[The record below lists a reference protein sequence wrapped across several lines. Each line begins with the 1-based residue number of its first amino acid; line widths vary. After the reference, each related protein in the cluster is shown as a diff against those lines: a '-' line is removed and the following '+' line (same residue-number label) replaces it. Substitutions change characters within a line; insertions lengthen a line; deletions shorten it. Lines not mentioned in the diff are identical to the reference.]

1 MLGLT
6 PPKFVECTLCPK
18 LCHLAPGQRGDCR
31 VRYNDGGRMFSL
43 VYGKVC
49 AVHVDPVE
57 KKPMFH
63 FLPGSGAFSIAKEGC
78 NLHCLYCQNWE
89 ISQTDPEQINNRHMP
104 PDEVVLAARKTRCS
118 SIAYTYSEP
127 VIFYE
132 YVEDTSI
139 LAREEGIRNIMV
151 TAGFINREPLRRL
164 CRVVDGA
171 NVDLKSFT
179 EKYYREVCFG
189 NLKTVLD
196 ALVTMREE
204 GLVIEVTNL
213 VVPTLNDD
221 MSQISRMCRWMVQ
234 ELGEDVPLHFS
245 RFYPTYKLK
254 ELPPTPALTLERA
267 RETAQDA
274 GLKYVYV
281 GNVPGNPGEDTF
293 CPSCGKLVIDRQG
306 YRVLSNHVVNGKC
319 GYCGEKIYGLFD

>member
-18 LCHLAPGQRGDCR
+18 QCRMAPGQRGDCR
-31 VRYNDGGRMFSL
+31 VRYNDEGRMFSM

-63 FLPGSGAFSIAKEGC
+63 FLPGSRAFSIATAGC
-78 NLHCLYCQNWE
+78 NLHCLFCQNWE
-89 ISQTDPEQINNRHMP
+89 ISQTNPEQINNRDLP
-104 PDEVVLAARKTRCS
+104 PGQVVREAESSRCS

-132 YVEDTSI
+132 YLEDTAL
-139 LAREEGIRNIMV
+139 LARQRGIRNIMV

-164 CRVVDGA
+164 CQVVDGA
-171 NVDLKSFT
+171 NVDLKGFT

-196 ALVTMREE
+196 TLVTMREE
-204 GLVIEVTNL
+204 GVVVEVTNL

-221 MSQISRMCRWMVQ
+221 MGQILRMCRWMVR

-245 RFYPTYKLK
+245 RFYPMYKLK
-254 ELPPTPALTLERA
+254 DLPPTPALTLERA

-293 CPSCGKLVIDRQG
+293 CPSCGQLIIDRQG
-306 YRVLSNHVVNGKC
+306 YRILSNHVVNGKC
-319 GYCGEKIYGLFD
+319 GFCGEEIYGLFD